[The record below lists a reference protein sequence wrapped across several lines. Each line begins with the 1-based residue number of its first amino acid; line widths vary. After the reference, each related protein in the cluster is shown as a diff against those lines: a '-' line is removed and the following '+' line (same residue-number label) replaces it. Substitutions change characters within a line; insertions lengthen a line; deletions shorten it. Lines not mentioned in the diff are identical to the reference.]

1 MKKGILIASFIII
14 ILGFIFIFKYFNRGE
29 LGQVISKRIIV
40 IDAGHGGVD
49 TGSIGYSNTLEKDV
63 TLNISLKLG
72 QKLEENGFDIYYT
85 REEDVSLGDSEFY
98 DLNSRIKIINN
109 LKPDVFLS
117 IHLNGSE
124 YESARGVETYTRSLD
139 NKSYLL
145 GEFIQDELS
154 SIEYTTDRGVKTTKD
169 RRLAILNRTKY
180 VGVLLELGFITNES
194 DEEYLI
200 SVSGQDIIVGC
211 IVSGVLDYFNK
222 IQ

>member
-85 REEDVSLGDSEFY
+85 REEDVSLGDSE
-98 DLNSRIKIINN
+98 
-109 LKPDVFLS
+109 
-117 IHLNGSE
+117 
-124 YESARGVETYTRSLD
+124 
-139 NKSYLL
+139 
-145 GEFIQDELS
+145 
-154 SIEYTTDRGVKTTKD
+154 
-169 RRLAILNRTKY
+169 
-180 VGVLLELGFITNES
+180 
-194 DEEYLI
+194 
-200 SVSGQDIIVGC
+200 
-211 IVSGVLDYFNK
+211 
-222 IQ
+222 